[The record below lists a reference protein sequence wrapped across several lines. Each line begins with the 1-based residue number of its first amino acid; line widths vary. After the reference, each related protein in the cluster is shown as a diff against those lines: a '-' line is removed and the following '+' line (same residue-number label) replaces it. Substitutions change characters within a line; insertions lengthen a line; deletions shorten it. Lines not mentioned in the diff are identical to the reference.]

1 MSWRPG
7 RSADLSLA
15 ELAADAGDALVA
27 TDDAVRT
34 SDSELGF
41 AVARFGEQA
50 AKPFTA
56 ALKAARA
63 ELAAAFRLRQQ
74 LDEDPHLAGT
84 RLRTMLTEIIAR
96 CAEANRQ
103 LDEQSDAFDQLQ
115 NMQARAPRVLAEVDA
130 HAAQQTAR
138 LGLSRQ
144 ILDKLAAKYSPAAV
158 AGVAASP
165 DQAADRLV
173 FAAGNLT
180 DARQAL
186 AAGQAG
192 RAAVLLQA
200 AESAADQASDL
211 LDGVE
216 HLEAELT
223 QALSALAA
231 AIREIDTDVAE
242 AAELDGGR
250 EMTDLPGL
258 AAAAQAAVASVRGQQ
273 AGGEPFDSLAAL
285 RTLQRADS
293 ALDQELAKARDER
306 DRQVRALAVLDQA
319 MLLAR
324 SSATSAED
332 YVSTRRGGVGAAAR
346 TRLAEAHRHYR
357 LAVTA
362 GPADPESGLREAQR
376 ADALAQQ
383 ARALAEED
391 VARFRYSEPAPVS
404 GRSGGAGL
412 AGAVLGGIL
421 IDSLLS
427 GAGRGGGFG
436 VGGGLGPGSFGGTGS
451 RGRHNINAGSSPAAA
466 DPPLGQPLR

>member
-1 MSWRPG
+1 
-7 RSADLSLA
+7 
-15 ELAADAGDALVA
+15 
-27 TDDAVRT
+27 
-34 SDSELGF
+34 
-41 AVARFGEQA
+41 
-50 AKPFTA
+50 
-56 ALKAARA
+56 
-63 ELAAAFRLRQQ
+63 
-74 LDEDPHLAGT
+74 
-84 RLRTMLTEIIAR
+84 
-96 CAEANRQ
+96 
-103 LDEQSDAFDQLQ
+103 
-115 NMQARAPRVLAEVDA
+115 
-130 HAAQQTAR
+130 
-138 LGLSRQ
+138 
-144 ILDKLAAKYSPAAV
+144 
-158 AGVAASP
+158 
-165 DQAADRLV
+165 
-173 FAAGNLT
+173 
-180 DARQAL
+180 
-186 AAGQAG
+186 
-192 RAAVLLQA
+192 VLLQA

-258 AAAAQAAVASVRGQQ
+258 AAAAQAAVASARGQQ

-421 IDSLLS
+421 IDSLVS

-451 RGRHNINAGSSPAAA
+451 RGRHNINAGSSPAAGSSQGAGSGPAAA